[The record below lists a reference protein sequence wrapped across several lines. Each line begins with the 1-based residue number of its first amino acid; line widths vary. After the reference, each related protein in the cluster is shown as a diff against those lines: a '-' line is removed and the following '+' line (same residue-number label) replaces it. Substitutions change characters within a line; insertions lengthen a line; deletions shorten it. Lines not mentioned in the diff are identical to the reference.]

1 MSIVHFTTE
10 VTGGA
15 GALVANVHRAMLSM
29 GIKSTLI
36 TREATFLQECTVV
49 KPFTHWQIKLR
60 SLFSRLSVMLNLF
73 DPKYALFGIQ
83 RSPITFQD
91 LKPTF
96 ARCNPE
102 ALIFYWTS
110 YFIDYKLILEVKR
123 AYPKVDVFFIC
134 LDEAFLTGG
143 CHYSWGCERYQDSCL
158 DCPATWLPNIKS
170 KINRDFE
177 SKIDILA
184 RVAPLII
191 YPSTKLKTMGLR
203 SSALKKLDS
212 HVIPLGALYRHE
224 VVDISALGKNVF
236 VPLRPKK
243 LKLLVR
249 SSVEYRKGC
258 DLFLSALSIVQSQI
272 LDLNERLKV
281 VSIGDD
287 FLSESNIANIVDY
300 ENLGFVD
307 RDVLLASYR
316 DVDALLI
323 SSREDSGPLMINECV
338 AAGVFVISTPVGVAT
353 DLIISDAVGI
363 VTKTISGRAI
373 ADALVDF
380 LDISDR
386 IQALTEV
393 ATDDSLT
400 FEGYSLALVK
410 LVTSAKDAE

>member
-224 VVDISALGKNVF
+224 
-236 VPLRPKK
+236 
-243 LKLLVR
+243 
-249 SSVEYRKGC
+249 EYRKGC

-353 DLIISDAVGI
+353 DLIIPDAVGI